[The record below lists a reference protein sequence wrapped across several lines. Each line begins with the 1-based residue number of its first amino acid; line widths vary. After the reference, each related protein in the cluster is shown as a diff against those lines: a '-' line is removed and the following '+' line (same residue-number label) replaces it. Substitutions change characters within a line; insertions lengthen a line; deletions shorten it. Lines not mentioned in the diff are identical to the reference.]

1 MFRLLVI
8 QVKNE
13 TSPWFFS
20 IPPSC
25 ATFSFLDQNCIT
37 ERGWGS
43 LELLWQQTQSGYRPG
58 SQVTKISPRAGVA
71 FSPLT
76 TVWWLV
82 IQNKTKTRTKKY
94 PICPLLDPHSP
105 QGYHPSDV
113 WCDGFI
119 SLLKITSSSLKER
132 AQTRE
137 AIKDMY
143 ILVRNYESPPSIKD
157 IVNDI
162 LYIFSHRIIPTT
174 MFYIMV
180 SFRGSPCFPR
190 NGI

>member
-1 MFRLLVI
+1 M
-8 QVKNE
+8 
-13 TSPWFFS
+13 
-20 IPPSC
+20 
-25 ATFSFLDQNCIT
+25 
-37 ERGWGS
+37 GS
-43 LELLWQQTQSGYRPG
+43 LRVGQDWATSLALFTVMHWRRKWQPTPVFLPG
-58 SQVTKISPRAGVA
+58 ESQGRGAWWAAIYGVA
-71 FSPLT
+71 QSRTRLK
-76 TVWWLV
+76 WLSSSS
-82 IQNKTKTRTKKY
+82 RTKKY

-105 QGYHPSDV
+105 QRYHSSDV

-137 AIKDMY
+137 AIKDMN

>member
-1 MFRLLVI
+1 MAPHSSTLAWKIPWVEEPGRL
-8 QVKNE
+8 Q
-13 TSPWFFS
+13 SM
-20 IPPSC
+20 
-25 ATFSFLDQNCIT
+25 
-37 ERGWGS
+37 GS
-43 LELLWQQTQSGYRPG
+43 LRVGHDWGTSLALFTVMHWRRKWQPTPVFLPG
-58 SQVTKISPRAGVA
+58 ESQGRGAWWAAIYGVA
-71 FSPLT
+71 QSRTRLK
-76 TVWWLV
+76 WLSSSSR
-82 IQNKTKTRTKKY
+82 TRKY

-105 QGYHPSDV
+105 QRYHSSDV

-137 AIKDMY
+137 AIKDMN

>member
-1 MFRLLVI
+1 MAPHSSTLAWKI
-8 QVKNE
+8 
-13 TSPWFFS
+13 PW
-20 IPPSC
+20 
-25 ATFSFLDQNCIT
+25 T
-37 ERGWGS
+37 EEPGRPQSMGS
-43 LELLWQQTQSGYRPG
+43 LRVGQDWATSLALVTVMHWRRKWQPTPVFLPG
-58 SQVTKISPRAGVA
+58 ESQGRGAWWAAIYGVA
-71 FSPLT
+71 QSRTRLK
-76 TVWWLV
+76 WLSSSS
-82 IQNKTKTRTKKY
+82 RTKKY

-105 QGYHPSDV
+105 QRYHSSDV

-137 AIKDMY
+137 AIKDMN